1 MAASPPPSDRI
12 PHPEQMEYGIVSQPL
27 LDADA
32 EPVRTSDSDEES
44 DDYGDGAAA
53 PIFTGLYG
61 LLPDT
66 DTAPLPM
73 WPSRRD

>member
-1 MAASPPPSDRI
+1 
-12 PHPEQMEYGIVSQPL
+12 MEDGTVSQPL

-32 EPVRTSDSDEES
+32 EPQAEADEES

-61 LLPDT
+61 LLPGT

-73 WPSRRD
+73 WPGQTS